1 MLLTVIL
8 SLAFGMYGQQSV
20 PEGLGRQIKTSEL
33 QALFVGRYFKR
44 GELYQPQVNFSE
56 HFRAGGEYLLVDER
70 ASDVGSYRIEDDK
83 ICVKLPGRPDHCR
96 IVILDSEGKLR
107 ISDQGELGR
116 YIVIN
121 LFQKPN

>member
-8 SLAFGMYGQQSV
+8 SLAFAMYGQQSV

-44 GELYQPQVNFSE
+44 GESNQPQVDFSE
-56 HFRAGGEYLLVDER
+56 HFRASGEYLLVDHR
-70 ASDVGSYRIEDDK
+70 SSDTGSYRIEDDE
-83 ICVKLPGRPDHCR
+83 ICVKLPGRPVHCR
-96 IVILDSEGKLR
+96 IVIFSEGKLR
-107 ISDQGELGR
+107 ISDQGGLGR

-121 LFQKPN
+121 LFQEPN